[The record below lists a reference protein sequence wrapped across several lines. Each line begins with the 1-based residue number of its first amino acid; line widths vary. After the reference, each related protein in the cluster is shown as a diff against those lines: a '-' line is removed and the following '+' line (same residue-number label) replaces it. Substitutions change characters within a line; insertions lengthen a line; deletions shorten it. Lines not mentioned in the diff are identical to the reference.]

1 MVGYIR
7 AHLVKTVSL
16 APGETITALS
26 ETAVRFNDS
35 SWFWTDDN
43 AKAAELLC
51 EPGLYDQEPTAAN
64 AAIDFVV
71 RMSEGDS
78 INRRCGVPELR
89 IVSADPADFRIETAF
104 IIIEGDLTRG
114 IVRHALR
121 FNDNRT
127 VTAAQHAPAPLSF
140 RQGWRPHRFDPASA
154 ITAWDITTTADTA
167 TLSHT
172 TALHRAT
179 LNRTLR
185 AGDPAV
191 PLGDLRYT
199 YTVSA
204 FSAAIALTVRL
215 IPSPGT
221 VLDNVVLGTALERL
235 EQTRDIRYQTLAT
248 RRQGADRFVRNV
260 HGRNATVHQDAAD
273 YAVVFQEAASPGFSY
288 AIHSLLPDGD
298 KLLRI
303 TAREHKHGRL
313 HRVRHA
319 YRLGRVDAAGATI
332 TEHRMVTGGGYY
344 DALGPYAALL
354 GAGNDTLGGSQSTA
368 DPSMSYDIGAEL
380 NAIAVHILF
389 ARRGRYAVAPD
400 RARLDFLTAWYDRHV
415 QRYFDFVRPGSA
427 DELSRVF
434 TRGLAFVVLSLDC
447 MLRATNNPR
456 YRALLATGVRLIL
469 GTRRRHLGE
478 AHPNTTFGDPWS
490 EHHPFLDNHAACI
503 LALARAAWHGDPGN
517 AIVGTV
523 HEAIRAIRLHTG
535 TIDVGGGHLVAYDG
549 LAVMSALS
557 RDPSDRRLHVDAG
570 FWNYKLGVTLRALN
584 ATLAAADAG
593 ILAITPEQRLQTT
606 LRIDLARTQLVGS
619 FRHHGPQLEILTS
632 RLAGETNSETQPWV
646 ALGLNPILDEQ
657 IVALPPLP

>member
-1 MVGYIR
+1 MAAYIR

-16 APGETITALS
+16 ASGETITALS
-26 ETAVRFNDS
+26 ETALRFNDS

-51 EPGLYDQEPTAAN
+51 EPGLYDQEPIAAN

-89 IVSADPADFRIETAF
+89 MVSVDPANFRIETAF

-127 VTAAQHAPAPLSF
+127 VTAAQHGPAPLSF
-140 RQGWRPHRFDPASA
+140 RHGWRPHRFDPAS
-154 ITAWDITTTADTA
+154 ITTAWDITATAETA
-167 TLSHT
+167 TLTHT
-172 TALHRAT
+172 SALYRPT
-179 LNRTLR
+179 LHPTLR
-185 AGDPAV
+185 VGGPAI
-191 PLGDLRYT
+191 PLGELRYT

-204 FSAAIALTVRL
+204 FRAAIALTVRL

-221 VLDNVVLGTALERL
+221 VLDHVVLGTALERL
-235 EQTRDIRYQTLAT
+235 EQTRDIRYQTIAT
-248 RRQGADRFVRNV
+248 WRRGADHFVRNI
-260 HGRNATVHQDAAD
+260 HGRNNTVHQDAAD
-273 YAVVFQEAASPGFSY
+273 YAVVLQEGASPGFSY
-288 AIHSLLPDGD
+288 AIHSLLPDGE

-303 TAREHKHGRL
+303 TAREHKRGRL

-319 YRLGRVDAAGATI
+319 YRLGRVEASGATI

-344 DALGPYAALL
+344 DALGPYAAMLR
-354 GAGNDTLGGSQSTA
+354 AGNDTPGCIQSSA

-389 ARRGRYAVAPD
+389 ARRGRYAIAPEG
-400 RARLDFLTAWYDRHV
+400 ARLELLTAWYDRHV
-415 QRYFDFVRPGSA
+415 QRYFDFIRPGTA

-434 TRGLAFVVLSLDC
+434 TRGIAFVVLSLDC
-447 MLRATNNPR
+447 MLRATNDSR

-469 GTRRRHLGE
+469 GTQRRHLGE

-503 LALARAAWHGDPGN
+503 LALVRAAWHGDPSGV
-517 AIVGTV
+517 IVGTV

-549 LAVMSALS
+549 LAVLSALG
-557 RDPSDRRLHVDAG
+557 RDPADRRLHVDTG
-570 FWNYKLGVTLRALN
+570 FWNYKLGVTLRALH

-606 LRIDLARTQLVGS
+606 LRVELARHQLVAS
-619 FRHHGPQLEILTS
+619 FRPHGSQLEILTS

-646 ALGLNPILDEQ
+646 ALGLSPILDEQ
-657 IVALPPLP
+657 IVALSPPP